1 MSNRLRGRLF
11 DELRRG
17 DQDDDVSVMVIR
29 GGRRVLLGRLRPEP
43 RPRSAVAAA
52 DRVRDGFWSRSLVEG
67 WFEMMDM
74 STPIIAQVHGYC
86 LAGGSE
92 LAAACDLLY
101 VTPDA
106 TIGYPA
112 IRTMSSPDL
121 LWQPWFMGMRRAM
134 EALLTGDSMTG
145 AEAVESGFAN
155 RAFRRATRGRSARVA
170 ERVAQ
175 IPGDLLALEQADRA
189 PCDGGRGHA
198 RPACARPRTLA
209 SARPA
214 PAVVEGVHAEAAV
227 GGREAGGSGSR
238 RTLRR
243 RAGQAMSAA
252 DPTGALAAAAG
263 AARPGPG
270 QLEELVRI
278 PSISADPDHRD
289 DVRASAEAT
298 AEPP

>member
-1 MSNRLRGRLF
+1 MTELLVLADDPRPRVRRITLNRPEKRNAMSNRLRSQLF

-29 GGRRVLLGRLRPEP
+29 GAGVCFSAGYDLNPDPGQPLP
-43 RPRSAVAAA
+43 RPIAI
-52 DRVRDGFWSRSLVEG
+52 RDGFWSRSLVEG

-74 STPIIAQVHGYC
+74 GTPIIAQVHGYC
-86 LAGGSE
+86 LAGGTE

-145 AEAVESGFAN
+145 TEAVEAGYAN
-155 RAFRRATRGRSARVA
+155 RAFPADRIDDEVLAVA

-175 IPGDLLALEQADRA
+175 IPGDLLTLNKRTVHRAMEAMGMRTGLRATTELQALGLHQRSSKEYMPKLREVGVKQAVQDRDA
-189 PCDGGRGHA
+189 PFGDG
-198 RPACARPRTLA
+198 
-209 SARPA
+209 
-214 PAVVEGVHAEAAV
+214 
-227 GGREAGGSGSR
+227 
-238 RTLRR
+238 
-243 RAGQAMSAA
+243 RAG
-252 DPTGALAAAAG
+252 
-263 AARPGPG
+263 R
-270 QLEELVRI
+270 
-278 PSISADPDHRD
+278 
-289 DVRASAEAT
+289 
-298 AEPP
+298 